1 MKLKGTIEEE
11 LGVKVLMEGTLE
23 GVDFLK
29 DKKYWCFLFFY
40 FFILDNLCSVALNV
54 KSNISPP
61 TLCIWTVASGRA
73 EFCYLKPQVQI
84 FSPDLSICSKLQV
97 VAEILSRGGWIQPCA
112 RRSARVLEQPQDD
125 GGGDDL
131 TPIDH
136 LGPGQGVQSDA
147 MVDQG
152 PLGGVD
158 VMVDQGPL
166 GEVEPDQDQE
176 DAGSDDI
183 WDLYD

>member
-1 MKLKGTIEEE
+1 MTVMIIFFRKNSYIVKLKGTIEEE

-29 DKKYWCFLFFY
+29 DKKHWCFFY
-40 FFILDNLCSVALNV
+40 FLFILDNLCSVAMNV
-54 KSNISPP
+54 KSNIAAP

-84 FSPDLSICSKLQV
+84 FSPDLTICSKLQV

-125 GGGDDL
+125 GGGVVMTWHIL
-131 TPIDH
+131 TIW
-136 LGPGQGVQSDA
+136 GQA
-147 MVDQG
+147 KEFR
-152 PLGGVD
+152 
-158 VMVDQGPL
+158 VMQWWTRVP
-166 GEVEPDQDQE
+166 
-176 DAGSDDI
+176 
-183 WDLYD
+183 